1 MRRLVAVLCAF
12 LILFSSVAPAYA
24 APGSTTVYITNT
36 GECYHTG
43 SCSYLRQSKIS
54 TTLESAVARGYRPCS
69 RCNPPRLDSSSSAS
83 SRSASDQAEPARSGP
98 SAVVIVGAAAAAGSV
113 GYFLGK
119 KRRR

>member
-12 LILFSSVAPAYA
+12 LILLSSVAPAYA

-54 TTLESAVARGYRPCS
+54 TTLESAVRRGYRPCS
-69 RCNPPRLDSSSSAS
+69 RCDPPRLSDESSTV
-83 SRSASDQAEPARSGP
+83 ARSFSQQSESHGN
-98 SAVVIVGAAAAAGSV
+98 SAPLIIGIAVATGAT

-119 KRRR
+119 KRRK